1 MHLQTLSQSLK
12 RWRADQR
19 QICWQYQPAVGLRS
33 RFDGGRNAVAHA
45 FVRPTLQMPRQA
57 RGFDGCQSGLK
68 HRQITQLGFK
78 FMSAATGS
86 QKTLT
91 SARSQNQYAGL
102 IVSLSVCR

>member
-1 MHLQTLSQSLK
+1 MRLQTLSQSLK

-19 QICWQYQPAVGLRS
+19 QICRQYQPAVGLGS
-33 RFDGGRNAVAHA
+33 GFDGSRNAVAHA
-45 FVRPTLQMPRQA
+45 CVGPKLEMPRQA
-57 RGFDGCQSGLK
+57 RGFDGCQSGFK
-68 HRQITQLGFK
+68 HRQITQLGLK
-78 FMSAATGS
+78 FMSAAAGS